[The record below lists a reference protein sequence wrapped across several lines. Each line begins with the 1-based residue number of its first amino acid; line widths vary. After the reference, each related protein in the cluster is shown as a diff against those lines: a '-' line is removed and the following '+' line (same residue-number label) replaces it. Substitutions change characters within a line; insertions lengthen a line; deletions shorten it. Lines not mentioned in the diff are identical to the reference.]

1 MSTIL
6 NKKIVIPVLVLLAVF
21 FPFMTQN
28 NTYIIHVMTL
38 SFIWMIG
45 VYGLNLLA
53 GYTGYLSLAHAGFFA
68 IGAYSLG
75 ILTVKAQMNFWLA
88 FLLALVITS
97 VLGLIV
103 GVIALRTKEHFF
115 AIYTLCLGYILYL
128 VIDKWESLTEG
139 VRGLIG
145 IPAPANIGPIKFDNE
160 LSNYYLVLVF
170 LLLVVLVMYRIIHS
184 LSGRT
189 YIAIRNSEDLAQ
201 TIGISTMKNKL
212 TVFVLSTFFAGL
224 SGALYASF
232 VRFIGPDI
240 GAIPITFDLLT
251 YLLVGGIGTLSG
263 PIVGTLLIVWL
274 SQFLQD
280 LQDQRML
287 IFGPVLTLLV
297 IFYPRGIVGGVS
309 SLFHMIKSKGSQK
322 STTVPKA
329 RTAKEMVIEKNTISD
344 KQVKEG

>member
-1 MSTIL
+1 MAKVQRIA
-6 NKKIVIPVLVLLAVF
+6 ILVLILLAII
-21 FPFMTQN
+21 FPIISQN
-28 NTYIIHVMTL
+28 DYFIHVMTL

-75 ILTVKAQMNFWLA
+75 LLTVKAEMNFWPAL
-88 FLLALVITS
+88 FLSLVITG
-97 VLGLIV
+97 VIGFFVGLIS
-103 GVIALRTKEHFF
+103 LRTKEHFF
-115 AIYTLCLGYILYL
+115 AIYTLCVGYIIYL
-128 VIDKWESLTEG
+128 VIDKWDSLTEG

-145 IPAPANIGPIKFDNE
+145 IPAPANIGP
-160 LSNYYLVLVF
+160 LSFETLQSHYYLVLFF
-170 LLLVVLVMYRIIHS
+170 LLLVVLIMYRIVHS

-212 TVFVLSTFFAGL
+212 TVFVISTVIAGL

-240 GAIPITFDLLT
+240 GSIAIVFDFLT

-263 PIVGTLLIVWL
+263 PIVGTILIVVL
-274 SQFLQD
+274 SQRLQFLQD
-280 LQDQRML
+280 YRML
-287 IFGPVLTLLV
+287 VFGPVLTLLI
-297 IFYPRGIVGGVS
+297 IFYPRGIVGAVVS
-309 SLFHMIKSKGSQK
+309 WTQKRKASFHQPII
-322 STTVPKA
+322 
-329 RTAKEMVIEKNTISD
+329 RAKKLPEE
-344 KQVKEG
+344 QVKEG

>member
-1 MSTIL
+1 MAKWL
-6 NKKIVIPVLVLLAVF
+6 NKRTIILILVLF
-21 FPFMTQN
+21 SISFPLVVPNSYF
-28 NTYIIHVMTL
+28 IHVMTL
-38 SFIWMIG
+38 AFIWMIG

-75 ILTVKAQMNFWLA
+75 ILTVKQQMNFWLA
-88 FLLALVITS
+88 FILSLLITCAI
-97 VLGLIV
+97 GFIV
-103 GVIALRTKEHFF
+103 GLIALRTKEHFF

-128 VIDKWESLTEG
+128 VIDKWETLTEG

-145 IPAPANIGPIKFDNE
+145 IPAPAAIGPITFE
-160 LSNYYLVLVF
+160 TEISHYYLVLFF
-170 LLLVVLVMYRIIHS
+170 LLLVVFIMYRIIHS

-240 GAIPITFDLLT
+240 GSITITFDLLT
-251 YLLVGGIGTLSG
+251 YLLIGGIGTLSG
-263 PIVGTLLIVWL
+263 PLVGTLLIVWL

-280 LQDQRML
+280 FQQYRML

-297 IFYPRGIVGGVS
+297 IFYPRGIVGAVS
-309 SLFHMIKSKGSQK
+309 SLFLKNKQLH
-322 STTVPKA
+322 
-329 RTAKEMVIEKNTISD
+329 RTAKTSVLSKQTQELQSD
-344 KQVKEG
+344 EV

>member
-1 MSTIL
+1 MS
-6 NKKIVIPVLVLLAVF
+6 KIFNQRNIISFLLLLAIA
-21 FPFMTQN
+21 FPFATQN
-28 NTYIIHVMTL
+28 EYVIHVLTL

-75 ILTVKAQMNFWLA
+75 ILTVKGQLNFWLA
-88 FLLALVITS
+88 FVLSLLITS
-97 VLGLIV
+97 FIGYLIGL
-103 GVIALRTKEHFF
+103 IALRTKEHFF
-115 AIYTLCLGYILYL
+115 SIYTMCVGYIIYL
-128 VIDKWESLTEG
+128 VIDKWDSLTEG

-145 IPAPANIGPIKFDNE
+145 IPAPGKIGPLTFE
-160 LSNYYLVLVF
+160 TSLSQYFLVLFF
-170 LLLVVLVMYRIIHS
+170 LLCVVFVMYRIVHS
-184 LSGRT
+184 LTGRT

-201 TIGISTMKNKL
+201 TIGISTKKNKL

-240 GAIPITFDLLT
+240 GSISITFDLLT
-251 YLLVGGIGTLSG
+251 YLLIGGIGTLTG
-263 PIVGTLLIVWL
+263 PIVGTLIIVWL
-274 SQFLQD
+274 SQKLQFLQD
-280 LQDQRML
+280 YRML

-297 IFYPRGIVGGVS
+297 IFYPRGIVGAIGNWKFKRQNRYLKLGNSGGKSPVIGS
-309 SLFHMIKSKGSQK
+309 ESL
-322 STTVPKA
+322 A
-329 RTAKEMVIEKNTISD
+329 E

>member
-1 MSTIL
+1 MS
-6 NKKIVIPVLVLLAVF
+6 KIQRIIILVLILLAIVF
-21 FPFMTQN
+21 PLISN
-28 NTYIIHVMTL
+28 NDYFIHVMTL

-75 ILTVKAQMNFWLA
+75 LLTVKAEMNFWPAL
-88 FLLALVITS
+88 FLSLVITG
-97 VLGLIV
+97 VIGFFAGLIS
-103 GVIALRTKEHFF
+103 LRTKEHFF
-115 AIYTLCLGYILYL
+115 AIYTLCVGYIIYL
-128 VIDKWESLTEG
+128 IIDKWDSLTEG

-145 IPAPANIGPIKFDNE
+145 IPAPANIGP
-160 LSNYYLVLVF
+160 LSFETLQSHYYLVLFF
-170 LLLVVLVMYRIIHS
+170 LLLVVLIMYRIVHS

-189 YIAIRNSEDLAQ
+189 YIAIRNSENLAQ

-212 TVFVLSTFFAGL
+212 TVFVISTVIAGL

-240 GAIPITFDLLT
+240 GSIAIVFDFLT

-263 PIVGTLLIVWL
+263 PIVGTLLIVVL
-274 SQFLQD
+274 SQRLQFLQD
-280 LQDQRML
+280 YRML
-287 IFGPVLTLLV
+287 VFGPVLTLLI
-297 IFYPRGIVGGVS
+297 IFYPRGIVGAVAAWG
-309 SLFHMIKSKGSQK
+309 QK
-322 STTVPKA
+322 RKA
-329 RTAKEMVIEKNTISD
+329 PVHKTNIRPANLPE

>member
-1 MSTIL
+1 MSKIQRIIIL
-6 NKKIVIPVLVLLAVF
+6 GLILLAIVF
-21 FPFMTQN
+21 PLISKNDYF
-28 NTYIIHVMTL
+28 IHVMTL

-75 ILTVKAQMNFWLA
+75 LLTVKAEMNFWPAL
-88 FLLALVITS
+88 FLSLIIT
-97 VLGLIV
+97 
-103 GVIALRTKEHFF
+103 GVIGFFAALISLRTKEHFF
-115 AIYTLCLGYILYL
+115 AIYTLCVGYIIYL
-128 VIDKWESLTEG
+128 IIDKWDSLTEG

-145 IPAPANIGPIKFDNE
+145 IPAPANIGP
-160 LSNYYLVLVF
+160 LSFETLQSHYYLVLFF
-170 LLLVVLVMYRIIHS
+170 LLLVVLIMYRIVHS

-212 TVFVLSTFFAGL
+212 SVFVISTVIAGL

-240 GAIPITFDLLT
+240 GSIAIVFDFLT

-263 PIVGTLLIVWL
+263 PIVGTLLIVVL
-274 SQFLQD
+274 SQRLQFLQD
-280 LQDQRML
+280 YRML
-287 IFGPVLTLLV
+287 VFGPVLTLLI
-297 IFYPRGIVGGVS
+297 IFYPRGIVGAVAAWG
-309 SLFHMIKSKGSQK
+309 QK
-322 STTVPKA
+322 RRAPVHQTNIRPA
-329 RTAKEMVIEKNTISD
+329 NLPEEH
-344 KQVKEG
+344 VKEG

>member
-1 MSTIL
+1 MSKIQRTVIL
-6 NKKIVIPVLVLLAVF
+6 LLILLAIVF
-21 FPFMTQN
+21 PVISQN
-28 NTYIIHVMTL
+28 DYFIHVMTL

-75 ILTVKAQMNFWLA
+75 LLTTKAEMNFWPA
-88 FLLALVITS
+88 LLLSLVITG
-97 VLGLIV
+97 VIGFFVGLIS
-103 GVIALRTKEHFF
+103 LRTKEHFF
-115 AIYTLCLGYILYL
+115 AIYTLCVGYIIYL
-128 VIDKWESLTEG
+128 VIDKWDTLTEG

-145 IPAPANIGPIKFDNE
+145 IPAPANIGP
-160 LSNYYLVLVF
+160 LSFETLQSHYYLVLSF
-170 LLLVVLVMYRIIHS
+170 LLLVVLIMYRIVHS

-212 TVFVLSTFFAGL
+212 TVFVISTVIAGL

-240 GAIPITFDLLT
+240 GSIAIVFDFLT

-263 PIVGTLLIVWL
+263 PIVGTILIVVL
-274 SQFLQD
+274 SQRLQFLQD
-280 LQDQRML
+280 YRML
-287 IFGPVLTLLV
+287 VFGPVLTLLI
-297 IFYPRGIVGGVS
+297 IFYPRGIVGAVANWIQKRKATAHPS
-309 SLFHMIKSKGSQK
+309 IISKK
-322 STTVPKA
+322 LP
-329 RTAKEMVIEKNTISD
+329 EE
-344 KQVKEG
+344 QVKEG

>member
-1 MSTIL
+1 MSKIQRFVIL
-6 NKKIVIPVLVLLAVF
+6 LLILLAIVF
-21 FPFMTQN
+21 PLISQN
-28 NTYIIHVMTL
+28 DYFIHVMTL

-75 ILTVKAQMNFWLA
+75 LLTTKAEMNFWPA
-88 FLLALVITS
+88 LLLSLVITG
-97 VLGLIV
+97 VIGFFVGLIS
-103 GVIALRTKEHFF
+103 LRTKEHFF
-115 AIYTLCLGYILYL
+115 AIYTLCVGYIIYL
-128 VIDKWESLTEG
+128 VIDKWDSLTEG

-145 IPAPANIGPIKFDNE
+145 IPAPANIGP
-160 LSNYYLVLVF
+160 LSFETLQSHYYLVLFF
-170 LLLVVLVMYRIIHS
+170 LLLVVLIMYRIVHS

-212 TVFVLSTFFAGL
+212 TVFVISTVIAGL

-240 GAIPITFDLLT
+240 GSIAIVFDFLT

-263 PIVGTLLIVWL
+263 PIVGTILIVVL
-274 SQFLQD
+274 SQRLQFLQD
-280 LQDQRML
+280 YRML
-287 IFGPVLTLLV
+287 VFGPVLTLLI
-297 IFYPRGIVGGVS
+297 IFYPRGIVGAVA
-309 SLFHMIKSKGSQK
+309 IWTQK
-322 STTVPKA
+322 RKA
-329 RTAKEMVIEKNTISD
+329 PVHQKFMSAKKLPGE
-344 KQVKEG
+344 QVKEG

>member
-1 MSTIL
+1 MANVLNQRNVIIALIL
-6 NKKIVIPVLVLLAVF
+6 FALV
-21 FPFMTQN
+21 FPMLTT
-28 NTYIIHVMTL
+28 NTYMIHVMTL
-38 SFIWMIG
+38 AFIWMIG

-68 IGAYSLG
+68 IGAYALG
-75 ILTVKAQMNFWLA
+75 LLTVKAQMNFWLA
-88 FLLALVITS
+88 LVLSLVITGAI
-97 VLGLIV
+97 GLVV

-115 AIYTLCLGYILYL
+115 AIYTLCLGYIIYL

-145 IPAPANIGPIKFDNE
+145 IPAPAPIGPITFETEK
-160 LSNYYLVLVF
+160 SHYYFVLVF
-170 LLLVVLVMYRIIHS
+170 LLLVIFVMYRIVHS

-212 TVFVLSTFFAGL
+212 TVFVLSTLFAGL

-240 GAIPITFDLLT
+240 GAMTIVFDLLT
-251 YLLVGGIGTLSG
+251 FLIVGGIGTLSG
-263 PIVGTLLIVWL
+263 PLVGTLLIIWL
-274 SQFLQD
+274 SQMLQD
-280 LQDQRML
+280 FQQYRML

-297 IFYPRGIVGGVS
+297 IFYPRGIVGGVVDWNIKRKLKKDPQYRAQS
-309 SLFHMIKSKGSQK
+309 SRIRSKSL
-322 STTVPKA
+322 V
-329 RTAKEMVIEKNTISD
+329 ESD
-344 KQVKEG
+344 VLPEKQVKEG

>member
-1 MSTIL
+1 MSKVL
-6 NKKIVIPVLVLLAVF
+6 NNKTVITALIIFAVL
-21 FPFMTQN
+21 FPFLTQN
-28 NTYIIHVMTL
+28 DYFIHVMTL

-45 VYGLNLLA
+45 VYGLNLIA

-75 ILTVKAQMNFWLA
+75 LLTVKAQMNFWLA
-88 FLLALVITS
+88 LVLSLVITG
-97 VLGLIV
+97 VIGFFVGLIS
-103 GVIALRTKEHFF
+103 LRTKEHFF
-115 AIYTLCLGYILYL
+115 AIYTLCVGYIIYL
-128 VIDKWESLTEG
+128 VIDKWDSLTEG

-145 IPAPANIGPIKFDNE
+145 IPAPANIGPLKFE
-160 LSNYYLVLVF
+160 TLSSHYYLVLFF
-170 LLLVVLVMYRIIHS
+170 LLLTVLIMYRIVHS

-212 TVFVLSTFFAGL
+212 TVFVISTIFAGL

-240 GAIPITFDLLT
+240 GSTTIVFDFLT

-263 PIVGTLLIVWL
+263 PIVGTILIVWISQQL
-274 SQFLQD
+274 QFLQD
-280 LQDQRML
+280 YRML
-287 IFGPVLTLLV
+287 IFGPVLTLLI
-297 IFYPRGIVGGVS
+297 IFYPRGIVGAIASINLKRYVKRTS
-309 SLFHMIKSKGSQK
+309 ENSRQ
-322 STTVPKA
+322 TVAKA
-329 RTAKEMVIEKNTISD
+329 EVLSE

>member
-1 MSTIL
+1 MIKALTKRNIIIACIL
-6 NKKIVIPVLVLLAVF
+6 LTFIFPLLTDNNYLIHI
-21 FPFMTQN
+21 MT
-28 NTYIIHVMTL
+28 T

-75 ILTVKAQMNFWLA
+75 ILTVKAGMDFWLA
-88 FLLALVITS
+88 FLLSLLITC
-97 VLGLIV
+97 LIGLFV
-103 GVIALRTKEHFF
+103 GLIALRTKEHFF
-115 AIYTLCLGYILYL
+115 AIYTLCLGYIIYL

-145 IPAPANIGPIKFDNE
+145 IPAPAGIGPITFE
-160 LSNYYLVLVF
+160 TEVSYYYLVLFF
-170 LLLVVLVMYRIIHS
+170 LLLVVLIMYRIIHS

-189 YIAIRNSEDLAQ
+189 YIAIRNSEELAQ

-212 TVFVLSTFFAGL
+212 TVFVLSTLFAGL

-240 GAIPITFDLLT
+240 GSISITFDLLT

-263 PIVGTLLIVWL
+263 PIIGTLIIVWL
-274 SQFLQD
+274 SQYLQD
-280 LQDQRML
+280 FQENRML
-287 IFGPVLTLLV
+287 IFGPVLTLLI
-297 IFYPRGIVGGVS
+297 IFYPRGLVGAVS
-309 SLFHMIKSKGSQK
+309 TWNTNRKAKKERARGKSYLQ
-322 STTVPKA
+322 TELLP
-329 RTAKEMVIEKNTISD
+329 E